1 MNNKIAET
9 EEFYKIDVSRIFKAL
24 WHRIWVV
31 ILAGLLA
38 AAIGFSLAAFVV
50 APQYSSSVRLYVN
63 NSKENST
70 GTSISSSDITAS
82 QSLVRTYGV
91 ILRSR
96 TTLEGIISSAGVE
109 YTTAE
114 LSEMI
119 KASPV
124 DNTEV
129 MQVTVKCGDPKE
141 AEKIA
146 KAVCVVL
153 PDKIADI
160 IDGANM
166 TIVDNAEVESE
177 KVSPSIALYIAV
189 AFALGVFV
197 SAAVITAHTLLD
209 DRIYDEEYILQ
220 NYDCP
225 VLAKIPDLV
234 STRNKKK
241 YGYYYRHKD
250 SQEN

>member
-9 EEFYKIDVSRIFKAL
+9 EEFYKIDVSRVFKAL
-24 WHRIWVV
+24 WHKIWVV
-31 ILAGLLA
+31 ILTGFVC
-38 AAIGFSLAAFVV
+38 AAIGFSLAAFIV
-50 APQYSSSVRLYVN
+50 APKYSSSVRLYVN

-70 GTSISSSDITAS
+70 GSSITSSDITAS

-96 TTLEGIISSAGVE
+96 TTLEEIIAEADVE
-109 YTTAE
+109 YTPNE
-114 LSEMI
+114 LSQMI
-119 KASPV
+119 SAAPV

-129 MQVTVKCGDPKE
+129 MQVTVECGNPE
-141 AEKIA
+141 VAAKIA
-146 KAVCVVL
+146 EAVCVIL
-153 PDKIADI
+153 PEKISDI

-166 TIVDNAEVESE
+166 TIVDTAKVSGE
-177 KVSPSIALYIAV
+177 KVAPSIAIYTAV
-189 AFALGVFV
+189 ALVLGILV
-197 SAAVITAHTLLD
+197 SVAVITAHTLMD

-234 STRNKKK
+234 NTKSKK
-241 YGYYYRHKD
+241 YGYYYRYSVGKK
-250 SQEN
+250 N